1 MNEDPRPRLQDILQ
15 RRELTPAEEQSLAD
29 WLARHPADAPDWAES
44 ARLALALRGMQPAP
58 VPSNF
63 TARVLNEVRRQAPVS
78 KTSTGPRPGGAW
90 SWLKP
95 RHWIPA
101 ASILAAVAVVGW
113 QQHQHSRVAE
123 FARDVAPLRVLASVP
138 AEVLQDFD
146 AIQRFGEDQAPVD
159 FELLAALE

>member
-1 MNEDPRPRLQDILQ
+1 MNEDPRPSLQDILQ
-15 RRELTPAEEQSLAD
+15 RRDLTPAEEQSLAD

-44 ARLALALRGMQPAP
+44 ARLALALRGMPPAP

-63 TARVLNEVRRQAPVS
+63 TARVLNEVRRQTPAS
-78 KTSTGPRPGGAW
+78 QTSTHRRPNAW

-95 RHWIPA
+95 QHWIPT

-113 QQHQHSRVAE
+113 EWHQRSGVAE
-123 FARDVAPLRVLASVP
+123 FARDVAPLRVIASVP

-146 AIQRFGEDQAPVD
+146 AIQRFGEAQAPVD